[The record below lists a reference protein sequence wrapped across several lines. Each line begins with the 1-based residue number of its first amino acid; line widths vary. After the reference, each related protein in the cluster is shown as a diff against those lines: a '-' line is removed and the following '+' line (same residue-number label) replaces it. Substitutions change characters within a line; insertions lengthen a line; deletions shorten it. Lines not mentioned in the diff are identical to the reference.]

1 MQLLNWRET
10 GVSCGV
16 VPLHLSYVKATHG
29 EVGLVEGTEH
39 FRNVRR
45 YEVKTVPEIL
55 TLRVDESLFFANA
68 SFLEDEIFATH

>member
-1 MQLLNWRET
+1 MVLQPLWHCIFIVL
-10 GVSCGV
+10 
-16 VPLHLSYVKATHG
+16 VPHIA

-55 TLRVDESLFFANA
+55 TQWVDESLFFANA
-68 SFLEDEIFATH
+68 SLKTKFF